1 MLVNSIDDNLNAFE
15 EIAGVQ
21 SVEGRKTGKDI
32 CSEIAD
38 CVTTKLHIDFK
49 NLVEVCTD
57 GAPAMCIKR
66 SGATDAGAYWKKSNH
81 LPLHHTSTRAMQQGF
96 ET

>member
-1 MLVNSIDDNLNAFE
+1 MLVNSIDDSLNAFE

-49 NLVEVCTD
+49 NLVGVCTD
-57 GAPAMCIKR
+57 GAPAMCIKKKR
-66 SGATDAGAYWKKSNH
+66 SNGCRSILEEKQSLTAASYINTCYAA
-81 LPLHHTSTRAMQQGF
+81 RF
-96 ET
+96 